1 MYTDDY
7 KSPDT
12 TVESEAEKDKSDGP
26 HEKSNTDPDY
36 HPESP
41 SQKTTKNICQKNL
54 LKNVVSDSDMST
66 LTPLPLAESTG
77 IDQSQS
83 GSSQKSL
90 NKSQPQSSSSQK
102 SLNKSQNKSGSS
114 QKSLNK
120 SQNKSGSS
128 QNKSQNDSQLAEITS
143 LETKDAIKIIKRFL
157 ARKTL
162 PVDWVWKD
170 EEITDLN
177 NKDSKLKSAKP
188 LYVEYDPDRDLIKLD
203 NDSKTSDIKENYV
216 IPMSKETFRELLGRY
231 PDSFRLVKLG
241 KKQMAC
247 LKKNWKET
255 DNKFHLPFNYWF
267 LQFIQVHPINDEKT
281 KIRQEKDEFNKTTGN
296 HLI

>member
-12 TVESEAEKDKSDGP
+12 TLESEAEKDESDGP

-36 HPESP
+36 QPESP
-41 SQKTTKNICQKNL
+41 SQKTTKNISQKNL
-54 LKNVVSDSDMST
+54 LKNVVSDSEMST

-114 QKSLNK
+114 Q
-120 SQNKSGSS
+120 
-128 QNKSQNDSQLAEITS
+128 NKSQNDSQLAEITTP
-143 LETKDAIKIIKRFL
+143 ETKNATKIIQRFL

-162 PVDWVWKD
+162 PVDWAWKD
-170 EEITDLN
+170 EKITDLN
-177 NKDSKLKSAKP
+177 DKNSKLKSAKP
-188 LYVEYDPDRDLIKLD
+188 LYVEYDPDRNLKQLE
-203 NDSKTSDIKENYV
+203 NDSKTSDIKNQYV
-216 IPMSKETFRELLGRY
+216 IPMSKETFRDLLGRY

-241 KKQMAC
+241 EKQLAC
-247 LKKNWKET
+247 LKKNYKET

-267 LQFIQVHPINDEKT
+267 LQFIQVLPINDEKT
-281 KIRQEKDEFNKTTGN
+281 NIRQEKDEFNKTTGN

>member
-12 TVESEAEKDKSDGP
+12 TLESEAEKDESDGP
-26 HEKSNTDPDY
+26 HEKSNTDPDFQ
-36 HPESP
+36 PESP
-41 SQKTTKNICQKNL
+41 SQKTTKNISQKNL
-54 LKNVVSDSDMST
+54 LKNVVSDSEMST

-77 IDQSQS
+77 IDQP
-83 GSSQKSL
+83 
-90 NKSQPQSSSSQK
+90 QPQ
-102 SLNKSQNKSGSS
+102 SGSS

-128 QNKSQNDSQLAEITS
+128 QNKSQNDSQLAEITTP
-143 LETKDAIKIIKRFL
+143 ETKNAIKIIQRFL

-170 EEITDLN
+170 EEITHL
-177 NKDSKLKSAKP
+177 KDKNSKLKSAKP
-188 LYVEYDPDRDLIKLD
+188 LYVEYDPDRNLIQLE
-203 NDSKTSDIKENYV
+203 NDSKTSDIQNKYV
-216 IPMSKETFRELLGRY
+216 VPMRKETFRELLSRY

-255 DNKFHLPFNYWF
+255 DNKFQLPFNYWF

-281 KIRQEKDEFNKTTGN
+281 NIRQEKDEFNKTTGN